1 MEFCGA
7 DQDRTDDLLNA
18 IQALSQLSY
27 GPIHVNK
34 LSEFKPLLVTNNSS
48 FVAKKAISKEKL
60 FLMYRQKEE
69 SSDKRTIEYLK
80 DEIREYKR
88 QIKVLKRTIEE
99 LKK

>member
-1 MEFCGA
+1 
-7 DQDRTDDLLNA
+7 LNA

-27 GPIHVNK
+27 GPIHIK
-34 LSEFKPLLVTNNSS
+34 RLRQFKPLLVTINSS
-48 FVAKKAISKEKL
+48 LVAKKAISKEKL

-99 LKK
+99 LKKY